1 MITIR
6 VTTLRVNKMNNDFSW
21 VAAFNQ
27 GNCTDINSTRY
38 FRYFN
43 SYFDACIWLSE
54 HAQHWNTGH
63 RVVEV

>member
-1 MITIR
+1 
-6 VTTLRVNKMNNDFSW
+6 MNNDFSW